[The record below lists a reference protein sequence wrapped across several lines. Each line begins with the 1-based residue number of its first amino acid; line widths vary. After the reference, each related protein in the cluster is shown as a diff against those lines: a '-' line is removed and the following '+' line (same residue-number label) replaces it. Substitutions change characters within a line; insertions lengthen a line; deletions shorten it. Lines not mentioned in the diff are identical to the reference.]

1 MQLLAVSSTL
11 PVVDPFAIAQPDA
24 DTDEL
29 MEPAITATVRAP
41 AVQAVQ
47 GNTELDVVAR
57 APWSGSEQ

>member
-1 MQLLAVSSTL
+1 MSSTL
-11 PVVDPFAIAQPDA
+11 PIVDPFATAQPDA

-29 MEPAITATVRAP
+29 MQPAITATIRAP

-47 GNTELDVVAR
+47 GNAELDVVAR